1 MPKHLRMFYK
11 PGTAAGWL
19 AALRWDF
26 RTTVRRPA
34 NDLDRTDA
42 LFPVLT
48 DSEHGHR
55 PQPLPLDQHEPFLAD
70 IVAKAFFEAVKK
82 ISWSH

>member
-26 RTTVRRPA
+26 R
-34 NDLDRTDA
+34 NDHPSASQR
-42 LFPVLT
+42 F
-48 DSEHGHR
+48 
-55 PQPLPLDQHEPFLAD
+55 
-70 IVAKAFFEAVKK
+70 
-82 ISWSH
+82 